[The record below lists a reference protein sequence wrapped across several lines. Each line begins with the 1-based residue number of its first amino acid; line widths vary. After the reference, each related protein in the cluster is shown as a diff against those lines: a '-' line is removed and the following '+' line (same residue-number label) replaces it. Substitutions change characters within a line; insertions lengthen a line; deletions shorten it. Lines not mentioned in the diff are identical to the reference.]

1 MHKQALLVFGQV
13 IRNIRQDKHISQEDL
28 ADKCGLHRTYISD
41 IELGKRNVSFENMI
55 KISHA
60 LNTKLSDIIREVENN
75 ESL

>member
-60 LNTKLSDIIREVENN
+60 LNIKLSDIIREVENN